1 MARFVPVPD
10 PGGSLDPPRRNPP
23 TALATAVP
31 EPERQPTSTRASGRN
46 RFLAL
51 RQLAVAALDLAD
63 EAARTIRGVLQRI
76 G

>member
-1 MARFVPVPD
+1 MPRFVPVPD

-23 TALATAVP
+23 TTLATSAP
-31 EPERQPTSTRASGRN
+31 EPERQPTFTRSSDEN
-46 RFLAL
+46 RFVAL